1 MGDAPASFDTFKQ
14 GATDLFSPGPTNA
27 QSLAQAQE
35 LVRANPGTSLK
46 DAMSIVAKNGPGVL
60 RTYGPAA
67 VAGIG
72 ALSAFGGFDAKP
84 VEGGDITRSLQTSS
98 IDRMR
103 QAGTQRENYMQN
115 LPGVV
120 YDEAGEPL
128 YGQAS
133 PFSTYTS
140 PGFATATSFNPGA
153 APSMYAPPVG
163 SLTNTPGGIAQPYNN
178 SNMYSNLMS
187 PSMAPRRYADGG
199 GIAALGRGGY
209 PRRTG
214 QISGPGTEKSD
225 SIPAMLS
232 DGEFVM
238 TAGAV
243 RGADPTGKGS
253 RRAGAKQMYKLMHQ
267 LEKNSERG

>member
-1 MGDAPASFDTFKQ
+1 
-14 GATDLFSPGPTNA
+14 
-27 QSLAQAQE
+27 
-35 LVRANPGTSLK
+35 
-46 DAMSIVAKNGPGVL
+46 
-60 RTYGPAA
+60 
-67 VAGIG
+67 
-72 ALSAFGGFDAKP
+72 
-84 VEGGDITRSLQTSS
+84 
-98 IDRMR
+98 MR

-243 RGADPTGKGS
+243 RGADPTGKGN